1 MCVPG
6 PGHLLSVGLLA
17 VTLFLGLVTTPSV
30 GNADVAESKRK
41 EI

>member
-6 PGHLLSVGLLA
+6 PGHRLSVGLLA
-17 VTLFLGLVTTPSV
+17 ATLLLALITTLSV
-30 GNADVAESKRK
+30 GNADVVESKRK